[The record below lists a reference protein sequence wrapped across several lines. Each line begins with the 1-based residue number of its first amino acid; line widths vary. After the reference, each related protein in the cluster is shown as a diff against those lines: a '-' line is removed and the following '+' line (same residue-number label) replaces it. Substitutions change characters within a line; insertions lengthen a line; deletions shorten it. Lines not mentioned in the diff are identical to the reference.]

1 MDLHV
6 PNDRKFIY
14 SFYFDR
20 QYQEKE
26 KIFKKELST
35 LSTLL
40 PTLHTHLVTCSAFT
54 SSANRFEFLDL
65 AYVRIFSCR
74 FVFNY
79 YIFNLL
85 RVNLLHILFFEQKK
99 IINFFFVQRIK
110 CVQYSHDIRVQIVHH
125 FPLQILMD
133 RLKSIINQQ
142 HPLHPSQS
150 GQITTHYKVQYSK

>member
-1 MDLHV
+1 MDL
-6 PNDRKFIY
+6 PNDWKHIY

-79 YIFNLL
+79 YISIFWKLL
-85 RVNLLHILFFEQKK
+85 
-99 IINFFFVQRIK
+99 FFVQRIK
-110 CVQYSHDIRVQIVHH
+110 CVRYSHDIRVQIFHH

>member
-1 MDLHV
+1 MI
-6 PNDRKFIY
+6 KYIY
-14 SFYFDR
+14 SFHFDR

-65 AYVRIFSCR
+65 AYVRIFSWI
-74 FVFNY
+74 FVLY
-79 YIFNLL
+79 YWISIFW
-85 RVNLLHILFFEQKK
+85 ES
-99 IINFFFVQRIK
+99 FFFSSENKICIFMLR
-110 CVQYSHDIRVQIVHH
+110 S
-125 FPLQILMD
+125 FNFSLFSPQILMD

-150 GQITTHYKVQYSK
+150 GQISTHYKVQYSK

>member
-1 MDLHV
+1 MI
-6 PNDRKFIY
+6 KYIY
-14 SFYFDR
+14 SFHFDR

-65 AYVRIFSCR
+65 AYVRIFSWI
-74 FVFNY
+74 FVLY
-79 YIFNLL
+79 YWISIFW
-85 RVNLLHILFFEQKK
+85 ES
-99 IINFFFVQRIK
+99 FFFSSENKICFFMFR
-110 CVQYSHDIRVQIVHH
+110 S
-125 FPLQILMD
+125 FNFSLFSPQILMD

-150 GQITTHYKVQYSK
+150 GQISTHYKVQYSK

>member
-1 MDLHV
+1 MI
-6 PNDRKFIY
+6 KYIY
-14 SFYFDR
+14 SFHFDR

-65 AYVRIFSCR
+65 AYVRIFSWI
-74 FVFNY
+74 FVLY
-79 YIFNLL
+79 YWISIFW
-85 RVNLLHILFFEQKK
+85 ES
-99 IINFFFVQRIK
+99 FFFSSENKICIFMFR
-110 CVQYSHDIRVQIVHH
+110 S
-125 FPLQILMD
+125 FNFSLFSPQILMD

-150 GQITTHYKVQYSK
+150 GQISTHYKVQYSK

>member
-79 YIFNLL
+79 YIFNLWEL
-85 RVNLLHILFFEQKK
+85 IFFCSKNK
-99 IINFFFVQRIK
+99 MCTVFPWHKSSNFSSFF
-110 CVQYSHDIRVQIVHH
+110 
-125 FPLQILMD
+125 PQILMD

>member
-1 MDLHV
+1 MI
-6 PNDRKFIY
+6 KYIY
-14 SFYFDR
+14 SFHFDR

-26 KIFKKELST
+26 NIFKKELST

-65 AYVRIFSCR
+65 AYVRIFSWI
-74 FVFNY
+74 FVLY
-79 YIFNLL
+79 YWISIFW
-85 RVNLLHILFFEQKK
+85 ES
-99 IINFFFVQRIK
+99 FFFSSENKVCIFMFR
-110 CVQYSHDIRVQIVHH
+110 SLN
-125 FPLQILMD
+125 FSLFSPQILMD

-150 GQITTHYKVQYSK
+150 GQISTHYKVQYSK

>member
-1 MDLHV
+1 MI
-6 PNDRKFIY
+6 KYIY
-14 SFYFDR
+14 SFHFDR

-65 AYVRIFSCR
+65 AYVRIFSWI
-74 FVFNY
+74 FVLY
-79 YIFNLL
+79 YWISIFWES
-85 RVNLLHILFFEQKK
+85 LFFSSENKVC
-99 IINFFFVQRIK
+99 IFMFRSLNFSLF
-110 CVQYSHDIRVQIVHH
+110 S
-125 FPLQILMD
+125 PQILMD

-150 GQITTHYKVQYSK
+150 GQISTHYKVQYSK

>member
-1 MDLHV
+1 MI
-6 PNDRKFIY
+6 KYIY
-14 SFYFDR
+14 SFHFDR

-65 AYVRIFSCR
+65 AYVRIFSWI
-74 FVFNY
+74 FVLY
-79 YIFNLL
+79 YWISIFWESFFFSSENKVCIFMFRSL
-85 RVNLLHILFFEQKK
+85 NFSLFF
-99 IINFFFVQRIK
+99 
-110 CVQYSHDIRVQIVHH
+110 
-125 FPLQILMD
+125 PQILMD

-150 GQITTHYKVQYSK
+150 GQISTHYKVQYSK